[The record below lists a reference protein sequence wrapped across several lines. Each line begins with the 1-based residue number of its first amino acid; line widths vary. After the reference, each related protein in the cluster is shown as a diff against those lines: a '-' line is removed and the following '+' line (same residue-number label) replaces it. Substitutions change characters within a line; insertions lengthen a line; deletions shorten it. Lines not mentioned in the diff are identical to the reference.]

1 MSTEP
6 ISKDPDRMSGKPT
19 FTGTRVPVKTLFEY
33 LEAGDPTTDFLEDFP
48 TVSHEQVKSVLELAE
63 KEIA

>member
-1 MSTEP
+1 MSAEP
-6 ISKDPDRMSGKPT
+6 ISKDPERMSGKPT

-33 LEAGDPTTDFLEDFP
+33 LEAGDSTDDFLDDFP
-48 TVSHEQVKSVLELAE
+48 TVSRKQVKDVLKMAE